1 MLDDEVERGGG
12 QFLLGDGQ
20 SQVQGEF
27 ATHSGEQEKQELTI
41 YWGMNDSQWN
51 DGGVWERWIVQDF
64 LSGGSETAK
73 QVISRRVRGNETVP
87 GWMVSIA
94 VF

>member
-1 MLDDEVERGGG
+1 MERGGG

-20 SQVQGEF
+20 SQVQGQF

-51 DGGVWERWIVQDF
+51 DGGVWERWDR
-64 LSGGSETAK
+64 SGFPD
-73 QVISRRVRGNETVP
+73 RRK
-87 GWMVSIA
+87 
-94 VF
+94 